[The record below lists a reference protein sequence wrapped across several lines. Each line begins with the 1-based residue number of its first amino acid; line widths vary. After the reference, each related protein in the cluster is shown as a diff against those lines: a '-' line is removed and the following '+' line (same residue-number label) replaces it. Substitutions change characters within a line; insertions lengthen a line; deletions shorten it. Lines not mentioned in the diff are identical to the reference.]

1 MPIPQVESKQLN
13 IIDRVA
19 AFIAHY
25 VFLPHKT
32 LYRLLALWVVAT
44 HLHQQFGY
52 MGYLFTHSATPQ
64 CGKSRLLEVLDLVVY
79 RSSGIIVSPTEAV
92 LFRTASDQTQLI
104 DEADSCQN
112 LDGLR
117 SVLNA
122 GFRQG
127 GKVKRME
134 AGSNGSYTPREF
146 SVYAPR
152 VLAGIGLEILNATTL
167 DRTFTIQ
174 MVRQKRTERGQRFRM
189 NRVKP
194 EADALRGEIEQWV
207 ADNKA
212 EISVRYDD
220 VFDYLTN
227 FRDRTNGRYGATGR
241 NSGNCFRRRRPGPT

>member
-167 DRTFTIQ
+167 DRTFTKS
-174 MVRQKRTERGQRFRM
+174 VRKGGGDPRYRYTLSHSSLRDLTERYLGA
-189 NRVKP
+189 VSP
-194 EADALRGEIEQWV
+194 EGPQDDMDVPPSTVAASTGPRGP
-207 ADNKA
+207 
-212 EISVRYDD
+212 R
-220 VFDYLTN
+220 
-227 FRDRTNGRYGATGR
+227 
-241 NSGNCFRRRRPGPT
+241 